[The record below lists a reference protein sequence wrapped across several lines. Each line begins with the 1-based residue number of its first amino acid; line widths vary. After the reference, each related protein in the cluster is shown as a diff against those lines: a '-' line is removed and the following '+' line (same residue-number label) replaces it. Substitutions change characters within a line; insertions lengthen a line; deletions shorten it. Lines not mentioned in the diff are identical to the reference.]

1 MHETVNDLRFAEVMR
16 NHGFSYY
23 GALTL
28 FRILEDYEDMTGQ
41 TMEFDPVAIRCEFR
55 EYGNVMDAA
64 ADFFGRDE
72 ASKIDEEEAEDRLL
86 DEAGSVY
93 PIIYNGRRRG
103 VIVQPY

>member
-1 MHETVNDLRFAEVMR
+1 MHETVSQLRFSEVMR

-23 GALTL
+23 GTLTL
-28 FRILEDYEDMTGQ
+28 FRILEDYEEMTEQDM
-41 TMEFDPVAIRCEFR
+41 ELDPVALRCDFR
-55 EYGNVMDAA
+55 EYGSVTEAA

-72 ASKIDEEEAEDRLL
+72 ASKMDEEEAEDRLQ
-86 DEAGSVY
+86 DDAGHVY